1 MRKLGDT
8 DVLNKTVALRVDLN
22 VPVKDGKVLDDARI
36 LAVIP
41 TLQYLKNHNAKTVLI
56 SHFGRP
62 EPGTIDEKF
71 SLLPVAKRLEEI
83 FDMQVPL
90 FKSLKDVNFNNDIS
104 LIENIRFLPGEAI
117 NDSDLSNQLSNL
129 ADIYI

>member
-36 LAVIP
+36 LAIIP
-41 TLQYLKNHNAKTVLI
+41 TLQYLQKQNSKTVLI

-62 EPGTIDEKF
+62 EAGVFDSKF
-71 SLLPVAKRLEEI
+71 SLLPVAKRLGEI
-83 FDMQVPL
+83 LNKEIPL
-90 FKSLKDVNFNNDIS
+90 FASIDEVNFNANQFKI
-104 LIENIRFLPGEAI
+104 IEFN
-117 NDSDLSNQLSNL
+117 
-129 ADIYI
+129 